1 VRQSCHYWPDVVRR
15 KLAATTVALTF
26 SILMAP
32 FVIAVA
38 LGWAAHRSDG
48 FRLGLGD
55 TFDAPRMEHEL
66 DAIRT
71 RFERQP
77 GWPISG
83 ALGQRR

>member
-1 VRQSCHYWPDVVRR
+1 M
-15 KLAATTVALTF
+15 TVALTF
-26 SILMAP
+26 SVLMAP
-32 FVIAVA
+32 SVIAVA

-55 TFDAPRMEHEL
+55 TFDAPRMVHEL

-77 GWPISG
+77 GSPISG
-83 ALGQRR
+83 APGQRR